1 VALQQEAIEK
11 KQVAKELARKQKE
24 EAKKSKKGGGKKPPP
39 KKEPQKKKVQQE
51 RSLIGV
57 HGQPSGELGRI
68 YMAAPKD
75 KHLAMLPNNR
85 LPVSCRK
92 VACSSQH
99 FRCCLDDRMYEQFVK
114 FLTSIM
120 LCRTQAHGCVD
131 SILRRR
137 RQQLPQ
143 QQRMWVAST
152 L

>member
-1 VALQQEAIEK
+1 MALQQEAIEK

-39 KKEPQKKKVQQE
+39 KKKVQQE

-85 LPVSCRK
+85 LPVSCRM

-99 FRCCLDDRMYEQFVK
+99 FRCC
-114 FLTSIM
+114 
-120 LCRTQAHGCVD
+120 
-131 SILRRR
+131 
-137 RQQLPQ
+137 
-143 QQRMWVAST
+143 
-152 L
+152 